1 MLKFLFFSALVLAAV
16 TVGAPIFFP
25 LLIVFSLI
33 WLITLPI
40 RLVFGLTGL
49 VMKLIVG
56 IVGAVFG
63 ILFSPF
69 VLIFMILWGIVR
81 LLAPR
86 RRYTA
91 A

>member
-1 MLKFLFFSALVLAAV
+1 VLAAV
-16 TVGAPIFFP
+16 TIGAPIFFP

-40 RLVFGLTGL
+40 RLVFGLTAV

-56 IVGAVFG
+56 IIGAVFG
-63 ILFSPF
+63 VLFAPF
-69 VLIFMILWGIVR
+69 VLMVMILWGIVR

-86 RRYTA
+86 RRYTTA
-91 A
+91 

>member
-16 TVGAPIFFP
+16 TVGAPIFIP
-25 LLIVFSLI
+25 LLILISLI

-40 RLVFGLTGL
+40 RLVFGLTA
-49 VMKLIVG
+49 
-56 IVGAVFG
+56 GAIHLVFG
-63 ILFSPF
+63 IISAVIALVFSPIVLMF
-69 VLIFMILWGIVR
+69 VILGGIFR
-81 LLAPR
+81 LLMPR

>member
-16 TVGAPIFFP
+16 TIGAPVLIP
-25 LLIVFSLI
+25 LLILFSLL

-40 RLVFGLTGL
+40 RLVFGLTAGVIHL
-49 VMKLIVG
+49 
-56 IVGAVFG
+56 VFG
-63 ILFSPF
+63 IIGAIFSLVFAPV
-69 VLIFMILWGIVR
+69 VLMVMILGGIFR
-81 LLAPR
+81 LLMPR